1 MPLPPNL
8 LQAIAA
14 PEGGRVVLVLGA
26 GCSFEPPTSIPLA
39 KPCSQT
45 AYRKLVD
52 DGELAPGE
60 CECADD
66 LSALADFVK
75 AKFGAQKK
83 LVDRLPVGQFRTATP
98 NDGHLIAAAL
108 LLDGAVTHV
117 LTLNF
122 DLALTTAL
130 STLGAKD
137 AVSVIKGPED
147 HGSLGRANVIYLHRN
162 VEVDGELWVLTSDAL
177 ENAWRDAWE
186 ELIAAMVTTAP
197 ITVFAGMGS
206 SCGVLRQSVER
217 LRTALGNETKVFL
230 ANPGDPEWSQFAQE
244 TGLTEA
250 DYIQVGWVDFMR
262 GLSTR
267 VASERCAQIESTCL
281 ALVARESWPAE
292 DVPSLCQ
299 RLIQLGLVGLGK
311 LRAAWLLEDRPYCC
325 HENATVDLLADLL
338 LAIGFIERTA
348 HVTIRLRSDR
358 LIEAINVQNQL
369 SSFLIFSGRGSL
381 RWASA
386 EPAIKHSEKYFNH
399 DSGARRPRRALV
411 SGVIGTT
418 LDRVTPPASIVDVEN
433 EESILSDQE
442 AFKMWSIEELR
453 ATPDAVLQEL
463 LA

>member
-14 PEGGRVVLVLGA
+14 PEGGRVVLVIGA
-26 GCSFEPPTSIPLA
+26 GCSFEPPTNIPLA

-45 AYRKLVD
+45 AHRKLVD
-52 DGELAPGE
+52 DGELAPDE
-60 CECADD
+60 CTCADD

-83 LVDRLPVGQFRTATP
+83 LVDRLPVGRFRTATP

-137 AVSVIKGPED
+137 AVAVIKGPED
-147 HGSLGRANVIYLHRN
+147 HANLGRANVIYLHRN
-162 VEVDGELWVLTSDAL
+162 VEVDGEQWVLTSDAL

-186 ELIAAMVTTAP
+186 SLIATMVTTAP

-217 LRTALGNETKVFL
+217 LRTALGDETQLFL

-244 TGLTEA
+244 TGLTVA

-267 VASERCAQIESTCL
+267 VASERSAQIEAACRTL
-281 ALVARESWPAE
+281 AVREGWAPE
-292 DVPSLCQ
+292 DVQSLCR
-299 RLIQLGLVGLGK
+299 RLTQLGIVGLGR

-325 HENATVDLLADLL
+325 HENATVDLIADLL
-338 LAIGFIERTA
+338 LAIAFIERTA
-348 HVTIRLRSDR
+348 NLTIRLRADR
-358 LIEAINVQNQL
+358 LVEAVNGQNQH

-386 EPAIKHSEKYFNH
+386 EPAIKHSEKYVNY
-399 DSGARRPRRALV
+399 DGGIVRPRRALV

-418 LDRVTPPASIVDVEN
+418 LDRVTPPASIVDAAS

-463 LA
+463 LV